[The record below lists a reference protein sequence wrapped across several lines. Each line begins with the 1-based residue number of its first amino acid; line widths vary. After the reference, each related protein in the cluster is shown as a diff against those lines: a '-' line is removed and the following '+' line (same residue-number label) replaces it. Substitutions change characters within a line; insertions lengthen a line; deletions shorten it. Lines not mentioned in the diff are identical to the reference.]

1 MAKSLLSRRR
11 VLAMMLAPLA
21 AFMGKAIPAAVAAP
35 ASPAAQEIDRFTS
48 ASAYCTDSQEARFLT
63 LINDYRAK
71 NGLRKL
77 SLSRT
82 LGAAAE
88 HHSKDM
94 ARYNYFS
101 HTLRG
106 GVSWSSNIRKH
117 GYRASSTM
125 AENIAAGHASADDTF
140 RQWRNSASQNK
151 NMLSSNFRA
160 IGIGRAS
167 KSSSTYH
174 WYWTTTFGG
183 ALDSGAGRC

>member
-1 MAKSLLSRRR
+1 MANALVSRRR
-11 VLAMMLAPLA
+11 ALAMMLAPLA
-21 AFMGKAIPAAVAAP
+21 AFATKSIPSTFAAP
-35 ASPAAQEIDRFTS
+35 AAPTEEPAAEFTS
-48 ASAYCTDSQEARFLT
+48 SSSYCTDSQEAKFLT

-71 NGLRKL
+71 NGVGRLAL
-77 SLSRT
+77 SST

-106 GVSWSSNIRKH
+106 SVGWDSNIRRHEYK
-117 GYRASSTM
+117 ASGTM
-125 AENIAAGHASADDTF
+125 AENIAAGNSSAEETF
-140 RQWRNSASQNK
+140 RQWRNSPGHNK
-151 NMLSSNFRA
+151 NMLNPNFRA

-167 KSSSTYH
+167 KRSSKYR

-183 ALDSGAGRC
+183 AQDYSAGRC

>member
-1 MAKSLLSRRR
+1 MANLLVSRRR
-11 VLAMMLAPLA
+11 ALAMLLSPIAALA
-21 AFMGKAIPAAVAAP
+21 ARSVPGTMAAP
-35 ASPAAQEIDRFTS
+35 GPTSTGVLERETS
-48 ASAYCTDSQEARFLT
+48 ASGYCTDSQEARFLA

-71 NGLRKL
+71 NGLNKL
-77 SLSRT
+77 ALSRT

-106 GVSWSSNIRKH
+106 GVSWSSNIKKH
-117 GYRASSTM
+117 GYKASGTM
-125 AENIAAGHASADDTF
+125 AENIAAGNSSADDTF
-140 RQWRNSASQNK
+140 RQWRNSAGHNK
-151 NMLSSNFRA
+151 NMLNPSFRA

-167 KSSSTYH
+167 KSSSKYR

-183 ALDSGAGRC
+183 AQDSGAGRC